1 MIAPSPETTID
12 KVLTVAV
19 LLGHLPEALSI
30 NKSGVDIR
38 TLLNCS
44 SRAVDNDSHALD
56 AKVARK
62 VEHAVVTSDRR
73 SVGVG
78 VVQFGHRDQEVA
90 RYLRQVDG
98 VKLDVELSIRRRSSK
113 CTERGVCSVRGGT
126 ILSGDLETNHA
137 VTAINPTVLN
147 GSGRGF
153 AKERLSLPDVKPV
166 RFFQRTSVAK
176 TVVLKGLV

>member
-62 VEHAVVTSDRR
+62 VEHAVVTNGRR

-90 RYLRQVDG
+90 RYLRQVDAMSNSPFAG
-98 VKLDVELSIRRRSSK
+98 ARVNVLREVVAASAVEPSFPVIWRPITPSPRSIQPS
-113 CTERGVCSVRGGT
+113 
-126 ILSGDLETNHA
+126 
-137 VTAINPTVLN
+137 
-147 GSGRGF
+147 
-153 AKERLSLPDVKPV
+153 
-166 RFFQRTSVAK
+166 
-176 TVVLKGLV
+176 